1 MLILRRFAGNRQGAA
16 AIEFAILALPFF
28 LVIFAIIEIA
38 IMCFVDAGL
47 DAALHKTARQV
58 RVGTATTDQW
68 DLSKF
73 KATLCSELSY
83 YFDCSNS
90 LLVRATV
97 ITDMSS
103 VTRISALA
111 GGTLSVSED
120 FDIGGAG
127 DYVLIQAFLPW
138 DPVVHYYSY
147 SSSKL
152 DDGRYV
158 LGAAELF
165 KNEPF

>member
-1 MLILRRFAGNRQGAA
+1 MSILRRFTGDQKGAA
-16 AIEFAILALPFF
+16 AVEFAILALPFF

-38 IMCFVDAGL
+38 IMCFVAAGL

-58 RVGTATTDQW
+58 RVGTAATDHW
-68 DLSKF
+68 DLNIF
-73 KATLCSELSY
+73 KATLCGNLVY

-97 ITDMSS
+97 ITDMNS
-103 VTRISALA
+103 VNKISGIAD
-111 GGTLSVSED
+111 GTLSVSED
-120 FDIGGAG
+120 FNIGSAG

-138 DPVVHYYSY
+138 IPVVQYYSY

-158 LGAAELF
+158 LGSAELF